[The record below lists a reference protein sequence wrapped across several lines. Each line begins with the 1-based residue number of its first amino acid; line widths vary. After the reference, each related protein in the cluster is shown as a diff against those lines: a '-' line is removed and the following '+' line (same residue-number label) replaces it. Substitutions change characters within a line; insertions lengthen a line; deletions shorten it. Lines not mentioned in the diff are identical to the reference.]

1 MTLLRCLWL
10 LFAIIVPCFIFSI
23 DGEQGFVR
31 PSENQTCPA
40 QPCLTLN
47 DYARQANQYFL
58 DNTTFVFLSGVHRL
72 DIRLR
77 LENISNVS
85 LIVLNEAQDD
95 TIQVFLSPLVNITW
109 VDCENIVISGLVFVL
124 SGDSASR
131 SFFSALVFQSTT
143 CFLSQ
148 LILFG
153 NGSLQSTAIRT
164 HSSQVEISD
173 VMVLGAT
180 SILGAALVAF
190 NSTIDFLGQNI
201 FINNTA
207 AQGGA
212 MIFIKCVS
220 NFSGNISFI
229 NNTAISN
236 TSIPLGGAIYCGNSF
251 LSFSGTAIFQCNQA
265 NSIFPVNLATGGA
278 ITALSGSTLTFKATS
293 SLLFTKNTATGQGG
307 AISVSTSEVS
317 LLGSALF
324 EGNVAVL
331 GGGAIKGDSSSR
343 IYCRGRN
350 IIFQNNRVNRSG
362 GAVYTQSSDVELEE
376 ILFVGNVASNGGA
389 ISYFNGFSLHIST
402 CEFVNNT
409 ASISSGAVYITGGTS
424 VLFDGTNHFE
434 WNYAPLNGAVSTYT
448 STNVTFIGEN
458 TFYKNTATIGCGGLD
473 LIVSNSTISGMTK
486 FYGNYGA
493 YGGGI
498 RGIQS
503 NLTIC
508 GKFFFMDNTAD
519 LQGGGLLFVNGT
531 LNITDQSS
539 FIRNNARSDG
549 SALFA
554 TNSIVTVSGNTS
566 ISDSHSASVD
576 GAIGLRNSI
585 GVFTRG
591 LTFINNSASNGGG
604 FSLRNSVVD
613 YEGCIQYLSNRAT

>member
-10 LFAIIVPCFIFSI
+10 LFAITVPCFIFSI

-95 TIQVFLSPLVNITW
+95 TVQVFLSPLVNITW

-124 SGDSASR
+124 SGDSANG
-131 SFFSALVFQSTT
+131 SFFSALAFQSTI

-164 HSSQVEISD
+164 QVEISD

-180 SILGAALVAF
+180 SIFGAALVAF
-190 NSTIDFLGQNI
+190 NSTIDFLGQNV
-201 FINNTA
+201 FINNTAA

-220 NFSGNISFI
+220 NFSGNISFV
-229 NNTAISN
+229 NNTVISN
-236 TSIPLGGAIYCGNSF
+236 TSIPQGGAIYCDNSF
-251 LSFSGTAIFQCNQA
+251 LSFSGTAIFQYNQA
-265 NSIFPVNLATGGA
+265 TFPVVLFNLATGGA
-278 ITALSGSTLTFKATS
+278 IRALSGSTLTFKATS
-293 SLLFTKNTATGQGG
+293 SLLFAKNTAVGQGG

-350 IIFQNNRVNRSG
+350 ITFQNNRVNGFG
-362 GAVYTQSSDVELEE
+362 GAVYAQSSDVELEE
-376 ILFVGNVASNGGA
+376 ILFEGNVASNGGA
-389 ISYFNGFSLHIST
+389 ITYFNGFNLHITT

-409 ASISSGAVYITGGTS
+409 ASFSSGAVYIDTDTS

-434 WNYAPLNGAVSTYT
+434 WNHAPLNGAVSTYT
-448 STNVTFIGEN
+448 STNVTFTGEN
-458 TFYKNTATIGCGGLD
+458 TFYNNTATVGCGGLQ
-473 LIVSNSTISGMTK
+473 LSVSNCTISGMTK
-486 FYGNYGA
+486 FYSNYGT

-508 GKFFFMDNTAD
+508 GNIFFMDNTAD
-519 LQGGGLLFVNGT
+519 LQGGGLMFVNGT

-539 FIRNNARSDG
+539 FIRNNARTDG

-576 GAIGLRNSI
+576 RWSHWP
-585 GVFTRG
+585 
-591 LTFINNSASNGGG
+591 S
-604 FSLRNSVVD
+604 
-613 YEGCIQYLSNRAT
+613 